1 MADQEEYEETEL
13 QLLTTLMDQS
23 QALSLR
29 RLLDEQHIP
38 SVVLGGHNVNIVG
51 CQPYQFYIDEDY
63 FDAAKDVIDSYS
75 SPTLVTGEIE
85 GELGRLRSE
94 LNRIDANSAA
104 NAQVA
109 MLCVASL
116 EKLA

>member
-63 FDAAKDVIDSYS
+63 
-75 SPTLVTGEIE
+75 LRNNGVTDFEQYAVLPGTP
-85 GELGRLRSE
+85 LLPDFF
-94 LNRIDANSAA
+94 L
-104 NAQVA
+104 
-109 MLCVASL
+109 
-116 EKLA
+116 